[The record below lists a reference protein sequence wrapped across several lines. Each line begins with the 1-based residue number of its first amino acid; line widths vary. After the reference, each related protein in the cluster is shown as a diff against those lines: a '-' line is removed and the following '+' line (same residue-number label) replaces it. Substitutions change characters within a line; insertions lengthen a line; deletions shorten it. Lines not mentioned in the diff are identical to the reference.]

1 MNIMSL
7 RDDTL
12 PSTAKRACGK
22 QSPDSSGDCFATCAG
37 QLAPRSERNDMQDA
51 ALRGPH
57 KRVILRSQTQ
67 EELDA
72 LLPSVL
78 DRAFKGEL

>member
-1 MNIMSL
+1 MVDNIQARLASL
-7 RDDTL
+7 RQL
-12 PSTAKRACGK
+12 
-22 QSPDSSGDCFATCAG
+22 QSA
-37 QLAPRSERNDMQDA
+37 
-51 ALRGPH
+51 
-57 KRVILRSQTQ
+57 TQ